1 MIAMVTGASSGI
13 GYETALMLAKNG
25 YNLIITGRRMINLEK
40 LKFEIKNNFKVKV
53 EILCFDIRKRQETE
67 AVFNSLPDTWKQIDL
82 LINNAGLAAGL
93 DFIFDGDIDNWEQMI
108 DTNVKGLLY
117 ISRLIMPI
125 MIGRL
130 KGQIINISSI
140 AGKETYPKGNI
151 YCASKHAVE
160 SITKAMRTEL
170 LPYGIKV
177 SSVAPGMVETEF
189 SIVRLGDQEKAKEV
203 YKGFEPLTAKN
214 IAETIEFLITRPQN
228 VNINEIVIMPT
239 AQANSTTTF
248 KRI

>member
-1 MIAMVTGASSGI
+1 MVTGASSGI